1 MADRTIEIIV
11 DIADK
16 TGGKLRG
23 IQSDLL
29 AMDKVAQRLSNRFKS
44 LAATKYQATLQLI
57 DRVTEPGNRINNLL
71 KRIAGK
77 TYRVLL
83 HLNDSALGKIRQVET
98 LLMRIAGKAWT
109 IGLNVRDSATKKLNG
124 LMSGAMMGAGMFMPV
139 AGMAGVGFGAANAIR
154 AYAGFEQQMSKVQ
167 AIRQLSKD
175 SQDMKDLYK
184 LAKDLGA
191 STAWTRQQ
199 VGEAMYYQALA
210 GWSTQNILKATPHML
225 NLASAGGMDLGSASD
240 LVTDAMTAFGLQA
253 TNTYTN
259 ARGKSYDMAEYF
271 VDMLA
276 KLQASSNTDL
286 YQAREAIKYG
296 APTIGTM
303 FANVEGQEGVQLR
316 TEAARQMM
324 IMTGLMAN
332 AGIKGS
338 MAGTG
343 INTLFNRLAGENR
356 NTHFAE
362 RLLGLEH
369 AENGNMLMP
378 LDFIKGFQ
386 RKIKEGMSVDDFMQV
401 AEELAGE
408 KIHADTRR
416 KLDSTIESA
425 LKNGGKLG
433 SADVMKMGSMLAGL
447 ENMPK
452 ILAMV
457 FQDIDALEAKMTDV
471 EGTAGG
477 MANTML
483 DNLAGS
489 FTILG
494 SAWDAFQQSFLE
506 GQAGDGLRNF
516 VDALTQVI
524 SRATKLFEDGIQFAD
539 IGKIIG
545 DVIGRLKNK
554 FLELDGI
561 GSVLAGGALMA
572 GLLKVGSVAQRT
584 IGYFKAL
591 KGLQVGQ
598 MLGTTTTAGGL
609 SAAQKVGTMNVS
621 AGVVNVNGKV
631 GGTGGGFGG
640 GGSGS
645 GRSRQRQRMPDFWAS
660 PEKARAQAIMANYQS
675 AKDFIR
681 GEKASLAAERKFFNA
696 ERVANMRGAFGSGA
710 AFAGIFSLLDIMNV
724 KAANAERL
732 AAATDENRA
741 QVIRENRQA
750 EWEASV
756 GGLGAVVGA
765 GLGAALG
772 SMAGPMGTMI
782 GGIVGGMIG
791 EKLGIS
797 LGDKGAEDEQPPQP
811 KNAFAEN
818 APPSVETPGSWGAF
832 QRMQDEGSYSHL
844 KGIREAQIRRQQQDA
859 QEREQIRREQE
870 VDKKYAGRDAWFK
883 QNHLEQF
890 NPFNQQDGGAFD
902 YYREQAEH
910 MKEFFGG
917 HDFSSF
923 GTRAEAGTPTE
934 AQLATE
940 GQVALPPIAPPET
953 SALDEWITG
962 LEAQLTEGLTSI
974 AEGAGEIFSGLS
986 ETISA
991 GLDAAS
997 SAASSAL
1004 ESIQSAFTTAKE
1016 SVQTAWGELP
1026 GFFDGVFSGLGGA
1039 ASAAGS
1045 AIMSGLTSVIGAVI
1059 GAWESA
1065 ASTISGIISSISSMA
1080 SSIHLPSFGGGVG
1093 KAEGGFV
1100 SSETHFFAGEH
1111 GPEAI
1116 IPLAPSKRSRALEL
1130 FERTAAILNG
1140 GTMNFGGDELGDE
1153 DAEILGGTYSGGTS
1167 GGQSSGVQ
1175 INLGGI
1181 QATFNVTGGNAQE
1194 TMQTIQEN
1202 LFELADKV
1210 AARLAVTIDDIHHNQ
1225 TLAG

>member
-154 AYAGFEQQMSKVQ
+154 SYAGFEQQMSKVQ

-259 ARGKSYDMAEYF
+259 AQGKSYDMAEYF

-452 ILAMV
+452 LLAMV

-477 MANTML
+477 MAKTML

-494 SAWDAFQQSFLE
+494 SAWDAFQQSFME

-631 GGTGGGFGG
+631 GGAGGVGG
-640 GGSGS
+640 AN
-645 GRSRQRQRMPDFWAS
+645 GRKVGNTAIIDRYYA
-660 PEKARAQAIMANYQS
+660 EKEAANARAARWS
-675 AKDFIR
+675 
-681 GEKASLAAERKFFNA
+681 
-696 ERVANMRGAFGSGA
+696 NMRGAFGSGA

-756 GGLGAVVGA
+756 GGLVAVVGA

-797 LGDKGAEDEQPPQP
+797 LGDKGAEGEQPPQP

-1016 SVQTAWGELP
+1016 SVQAAWNELP

-1080 SSIHLPSFGGGVG
+1080 SSIHLPSFSGGVG

-1116 IPLAPSKRSRALEL
+1116 IPLDPSKRSRALEL

-1153 DAEILGGTYSGGTS
+1153 DAEILGGTYSDGTS
-1167 GGQSSGVQ
+1167 SGQSSGVQ